1 MPNKEKGFSKVA
13 QIYRNRSQRAKEL
26 KAAGKKLI
34 GYPCVYVPLEMLTAL
49 DLVPYRTCPDIKE
62 PITEVD
68 RALPHSFCPIMR
80 NCLDCALKG
89 KNDFLDGM
97 VAIHSS
103 DPQEKTARI
112 WESYTHHSYFHFID
126 MPITVRPE
134 AVEYFKGQLDDFKK
148 TLEAFAGKRL
158 SPDNLEAAI
167 KSHNQQRSLV
177 RDLFEL
183 TKSPEPLVS
192 GTEIVQVVKA
202 LSSLPVIEGNDLIAE
217 AISEARNRPNLRREG
232 MDSFAPHRKSGPSPS
247 PVMPAKA
254 GIAPAPRLLIWSSTL
269 DDTEIMQ
276 VLEAKANVVMN
287 ESCGGIRAYR
297 GKVKLTAD
305 PLEGLADYYL
315 NEITCART
323 FRQATL
329 GETSK
334 DYARDLQS
342 RFGYLKDSIKDWRV
356 DGVIM
361 LLVRYC
367 DPFAFEMPQLKDYLG
382 SLRVPNTYI
391 EYDYTTGALA
401 PLRTRVEAFL
411 ETIEA

>member
-1 MPNKEKGFSKVA
+1 MSDRNKGLSKAREV
-13 QIYRNRSQRAKEL
+13 YLDSSQRAREL
-26 KAAGKKLI
+26 KAAGKKII

-49 DLVPYRTCPDIKE
+49 DLVPYRTCGDMKE
-62 PITEVD
+62 PITEAD

-97 VAIHSS
+97 VTIHSS
-103 DPQEKTARI
+103 DPQEKTARV
-112 WESYTHHSYFHFID
+112 WESYTNYPYFHFID

-134 AVEYFKGQLDDFKK
+134 ALDYFKGQLDDFRK
-148 TLEAFAGKRL
+148 TLEAFTGRKL
-158 SPDNLEAAI
+158 PTDKLKAAI
-167 KSHNQQRSLV
+167 KSHNRQRALV
-177 RDLFEL
+177 RELYEL
-183 TKSPEPLVS
+183 TKSSPPLIS

-202 LSSLPVIEGNDLIAE
+202 LTSLPVVEGNDLLTE
-217 AISEARNRPNLRREG
+217 TISEVKNRTDRPEK
-232 MDSFAPHRKSGPSPS
+232 KS
-247 PVMPAKA
+247 A
-254 GIAPAPRLLIWSSTL
+254 RLLIWSSTL
-269 DDTEIMQ
+269 DDTDIMQ
-276 VLEAKANVVMN
+276 VFETKANVVMN

-297 GKVKLTAD
+297 SEVKSTAD

-329 GETSK
+329 GETRK

-342 RFGYLKDSIKDWRV
+342 RFGYLKGIIKEWKIN
-356 DGVIM
+356 GAIM

-367 DPFAFEMPQLKDYLG
+367 DPFAFEMPSLKDYFNSLG
-382 SLRVPNTYI
+382 VPCTYI

-411 ETIEA
+411 ETIS

>member
-1 MPNKEKGFSKVA
+1 MSDKNKGLSKAREV
-13 QIYRNRSQRAKEL
+13 YLNSSQRAREL
-26 KAAGKKLI
+26 KTAGKKII

-49 DLVPYRTCPDIKE
+49 DLVPYRTCGDIKE
-62 PITEVD
+62 PVTEAD

-97 VAIHSS
+97 VTIHSS
-103 DPQEKTARI
+103 DPQEKTARV
-112 WESYTHHSYFHFID
+112 WESYTNYPYFHFID

-134 AVEYFKGQLDDFKK
+134 ALEYFKSQLNDFRK
-148 TLEAFAGKRL
+148 TLEAFTGKKL
-158 SPDNLEAAI
+158 STDKLKAAI
-167 KSHNQQRSLV
+167 KAHNRQRALV
-177 RDLFEL
+177 RELYEL
-183 TKSPEPLVS
+183 TKSSPPHIS

-202 LSSLPVIEGNDLIAE
+202 LTSLPVVEGNDLLTE
-217 AISEARNRPNLRREG
+217 TISGVKNRTAGPEK
-232 MDSFAPHRKSGPSPS
+232 KS
-247 PVMPAKA
+247 A
-254 GIAPAPRLLIWSSTL
+254 RLLIWSSTL
-269 DDTEIMQ
+269 DDTDIMQ
-276 VLEAKANVVMN
+276 VFEAKANVVMN

-297 GKVKLTAD
+297 SEVKSTAD

-329 GETSK
+329 GETRK

-342 RFGYLKDSIKDWRV
+342 RFGYLKGIIKDWKIN
-356 DGVIM
+356 GAIM

-367 DPFAFEMPQLKDYLG
+367 DPFAFEMPSLKDYFNSLG
-382 SLRVPNTYI
+382 VPSTYI

-411 ETIEA
+411 ETIS

>member
-1 MPNKEKGFSKVA
+1 MSDRNKGLSKAREV
-13 QIYRNRSQRAKEL
+13 YLNSSQRAREL
-26 KAAGKKLI
+26 KAAGKKII

-49 DLVPYRTCPDIKE
+49 DLVPYRTCGDIKE
-62 PITEVD
+62 PVTEAD

-97 VAIHSS
+97 VTIHSS
-103 DPQEKTARI
+103 DPQEKTARV
-112 WESYTHHSYFHFID
+112 WESYTNYPYFHFID

-134 AVEYFKGQLDDFKK
+134 ALEYFKSQLTDFRK
-148 TLEAFAGKRL
+148 TLEAFTGKKL
-158 SPDNLEAAI
+158 SKDKIEAAI
-167 KSHNQQRSLV
+167 KSHNRQRALM
-177 RDLFEL
+177 RELYEL
-183 TKSPEPLVS
+183 TKPSPPYIS

-202 LSSLPVIEGNDLIAE
+202 LTSLPVVEGNNLLTE
-217 AISEARNRPNLRREG
+217 TISGVKNRTDRPEK
-232 MDSFAPHRKSGPSPS
+232 KS
-247 PVMPAKA
+247 A
-254 GIAPAPRLLIWSSTL
+254 RLLIWSSTL
-269 DDTEIMQ
+269 DDTDIMQ
-276 VLEAKANVVMN
+276 VFETKANVVMN

-297 GKVKLTAD
+297 GEVKFTAD

-329 GETSK
+329 GETRK

-342 RFGYLKDSIKDWRV
+342 RFGYLKGIIKEWKIN
-356 DGVIM
+356 GAIM

-367 DPFAFEMPQLKDYLG
+367 DPFAFEMPSLKDYFNSLG
-382 SLRVPNTYI
+382 IPSTYI

-411 ETIEA
+411 ETIS

>member
-1 MPNKEKGFSKVA
+1 MSDKNKGLSKA
-13 QIYRNRSQRAKEL
+13 KEIYLNSSQRAREL
-26 KAAGKKLI
+26 KAAGKKII

-49 DLVPYRTCPDIKE
+49 DLVPYRTCGDIKE
-62 PITEVD
+62 PITEAD

-97 VAIHSS
+97 ATIHSS
-103 DPQEKTARI
+103 DPQEKTARV
-112 WESYTHHSYFHFID
+112 WESYTNYPYFHFID

-134 AVEYFKGQLDDFKK
+134 ALEYFKSQLNDFRK
-148 TLEAFAGKRL
+148 TLEAFTEKKL
-158 SPDNLEAAI
+158 STDKLESAI
-167 KSHNQQRSLV
+167 KSYNQQRALV
-177 RDLFEL
+177 RELYEL
-183 TKSPEPLVS
+183 TKPSPPLIS

-202 LSSLPVIEGNDLIAE
+202 LTSLPVVEGNDLLTE
-217 AISEARNRPNLRREG
+217 TISEVKNRTAGPEK
-232 MDSFAPHRKSGPSPS
+232 KS
-247 PVMPAKA
+247 A
-254 GIAPAPRLLIWSSTL
+254 RLLIWSSTL
-269 DDTEIMQ
+269 DDTDIMQ
-276 VLEAKANVVMN
+276 VFEAKANVVMN

-297 GKVKLTAD
+297 SGVKFTAD

-329 GETSK
+329 GETRK

-342 RFGYLKDSIKDWRV
+342 RFGYLKGIIKEWKINGAV
-356 DGVIM
+356 M

-367 DPFAFEMPQLKDYLG
+367 DPFAFEMPSLKDYFNSLG
-382 SLRVPNTYI
+382 VPSTYI

-411 ETIEA
+411 ETIS